1 MKYTRF
7 GNYDELILAIK
18 LKNALKKANEKYGYD
33 LKFDIKNII
42 INGAKRG
49 CSGFVTN
56 TQNGSCVYTNT
67 ERTCVS
73 HLGVMYRYAKD
84 NKDFHGYCNRWT
96 GMDYDVNSLVI
107 YYGQHRKK
115 FKNKEYDICHVDIK
129 RIIM

>member
-7 GNYDELILAIK
+7 GNYDELILAVK

-56 TQNGSCVYTNT
+56 TQNGSCVYTDT
-67 ERTCVS
+67 ERTCCAN
-73 HLGVMYRYAKD
+73 LGVMYRYAD
-84 NKDFHGYCNRWT
+84 NNKDYSGYYNRWT
-96 GMDYDVNSLVI
+96 GRVYTVDSLANEI
-107 YYGQHRKK
+107 LKLLGETPKQIG
-115 FKNKEYDICHVDIK
+115 EK
-129 RIIM
+129 RI

>member
-7 GNYDELILAIK
+7 DNYDELILAVK

-42 INGAKRG
+42 VNGAKRG

-67 ERTCVS
+67 ERTCCAN
-73 HLGVMYRYAKD
+73 LGVMYRYAD
-84 NKDFHGYCNRWT
+84 NNKDYTGYYNRWT
-96 GMDYDVNSLVI
+96 GRVYTVDSLATEI
-107 YYGQHRKK
+107 LELLGRTPKQCG
-115 FKNKEYDICHVDIK
+115 EK
-129 RIIM
+129 RF

>member
-33 LKFDIKNII
+33 LKFDIKNIV

-67 ERTCVS
+67 ERTCIA
-73 HLGVMYRYAKD
+73 HLGIMYRYAND
-84 NKDFHGYCNRWT
+84 NKDYHGYRNRWT
-96 GMDYDVNSLVI
+96 GADYDVNSLAENIIDLLWVTPQEI
-107 YYGQHRKK
+107 Q
-115 FKNKEYDICHVDIK
+115 EQ
-129 RIIM
+129 RI

>member
-73 HLGVMYRYAKD
+73 HLGVMYRYAND
-84 NKDFHGYCNRWT
+84 NKDFHGYRNRWT
-96 GMDYDVNSLVI
+96 GTDYDINSLAENI
-107 YYGQHRKK
+107 IDLLWATPQ
-115 FKNKEYDICHVDIK
+115 EIQEQ
-129 RIIM
+129 RI